1 MKNQYKYS
9 YAVLRYVHDVAT
21 AEFVNVGVAVHCEEN
36 DFFKVQLSHSPSR
49 VSKLFPNLDIKNF
62 RDVLKIIDTKF
73 TEISNDDGNL
83 TQFKSNNNLEAIL
96 SSVTPKD
103 DSALVWSNVSFGLT
117 VNLQK
122 TLDDLF
128 ARYVMKYVEN
138 THRSNLTYA
147 D

>member
-21 AEFVNVGVAVHCEEN
+21 SEFVNVGVAVHCEEN
-36 DFFKVQLSHSPSR
+36 DFFNVKLSHSPSR
-49 VSKLFPNLDIKNF
+49 VSMLFPNLDIKSFCN
-62 RDVLKIIDTKF
+62 VLKIIDAKF
-73 TEISNDDGNL
+73 IEISNVDGNL
-83 TQFKSNNNLEAIL
+83 TLFKSNTNLETIL